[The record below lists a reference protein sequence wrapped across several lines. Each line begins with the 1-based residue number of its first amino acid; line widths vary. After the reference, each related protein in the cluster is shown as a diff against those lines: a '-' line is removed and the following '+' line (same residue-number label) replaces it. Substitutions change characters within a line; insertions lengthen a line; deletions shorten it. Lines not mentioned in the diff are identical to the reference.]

1 MKETPGPG
9 GLTAKLI
16 GGINVIFSGSFEN
29 IKIKEMLPNSFYRDK
44 GTLATKP
51 DKTLQEE
58 EKGSISLINT
68 DAKFFSK
75 IIVK

>member
-1 MKETPGPG
+1 
-9 GLTAKLI
+9 
-16 GGINVIFSGSFEN
+16 
-29 IKIKEMLPNSFYRDK
+29 MLPNSFYRDK

-58 EKGSISLINT
+58 EKGSITLINT